1 LKIKYCFVILFLV
14 LAVFLAGC
22 SSIIL
27 PDDNPITTT
36 TCIIR
41 LAGDLS
47 FGSVNVGST
56 SQKTLTI
63 YNDGNSTLTVSSISY
78 PTGFSGSWSGT
89 ISAGSSRDVTVTFA
103 PTQAFAYSGTLT
115 VNSDKTSGTNT
126 KSVSGTGTQ
135 TTTPQPSGIDDLYE
149 ILPDIQTCYE
159 GILKGSEKQKVLEE
173 LNFIRSLHG
182 LNPVSYDYEDD
193 IYTAKAA
200 LIIVANEE
208 MNHYPDQS
216 YKCWTEE
223 GEFGCSHSNLY
234 MSWGWEDKIPK
245 SEDFVIGWVVDEEV
259 ESLGHRRWMLFP
271 FLSNTSYGR
280 VDVLGFTGVVIKVIN
295 DKINPSNVDF
305 VAYPYEEY
313 PRNLFLKN
321 WYLSF
326 SVVADRNNLWNNE
339 KVDFSDAVIEVNNE
353 GGETLQVNSIYYDN
367 EGYGIPNNLQWKVN
381 GIKYGVKYTVNIK
394 NVKVLGINKNYEYW
408 FKLI

>member
-1 LKIKYCFVILFLV
+1 MIPSFRSIKVLSLIFLFL
-14 LAVFLAGC
+14 FFSTGC
-22 SSIIL
+22 LDIIL
-27 PDDNPITTT
+27 TPPP
-36 TCIIR
+36 
-41 LAGDLS
+41 G
-47 FGSVNVGST
+47 
-56 SQKTLTI
+56 
-63 YNDGNSTLTVSSISY
+63 
-78 PTGFSGSWSGT
+78 PTF
-89 ISAGSSRDVTVTFA
+89 
-103 PTQAFAYSGTLT
+103 
-115 VNSDKTSGTNT
+115 
-126 KSVSGTGTQ
+126 
-135 TTTPQPSGIDDLYE
+135 PQPVGINDIYD

-159 GILKGSEKQKVLEE
+159 GVLKDSEKQKALEE

-200 LIIVANEE
+200 LIIVTNEE
-208 MNHYPDQS
+208 MNHHPDQS

-223 GEFGCSHSNLY
+223 GEFGSSRSNLY

-245 SEDFVIGWVVDEEV
+245 SEDFVIGWIIDEGV

-280 VDVLGFTGVVIKVIN
+280 VDILGFTGAVIKVVN
-295 DKINPSNVDF
+295 DEINPSNVDF

-326 SVVADRNNLWNNE
+326 SVIADRYNLWNNE
-339 KVDFSDAVIEVNNE
+339 KVDFSDTTIEIHNE
-353 GGETLQVNSIYYDN
+353 NGKTLQLNSIYYDK

-381 GIKYGVKYTVNIK
+381 EIKYGIKYTVNII

-408 FKLI
+408 FNLI